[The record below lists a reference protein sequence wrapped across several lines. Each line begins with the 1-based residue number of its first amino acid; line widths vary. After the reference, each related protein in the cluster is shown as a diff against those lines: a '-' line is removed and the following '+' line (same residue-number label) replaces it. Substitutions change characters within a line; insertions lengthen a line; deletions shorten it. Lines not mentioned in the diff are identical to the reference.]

1 MNQLNYEINSQL
13 KNELLKC
20 QNIIMMGQLAM
31 GRPIYPRSGLWNEAI
46 TPMRQ
51 GNNILFYV
59 EPCSEEPSPILSL
72 KGQELRESFYIGQDG
87 DQYGGFIKEQTYYL
101 RTEDDKVDYWKNALE
116 GKLIIFK
123 PKVKINGGR
132 FYLNV
137 QIQSIEDNL
146 CPEFSPKFLSIPH
159 ATNEGYYFNNRILE
173 GGYVILKD
181 YHHLNPDPQYII
193 CDDYLYFNFG
203 KWQKHPTQ
211 QNAWKVADGSEAIKR
226 VRLAI
231 FESEL
236 ESCLVETTVAM
247 SFLNQDAEMMLKPR
261 FEELGETLVKRDI
274 SRLAVVGKN
283 PADKP
288 VTESD
293 FLKHF
298 KASTVMENLVYHE
311 KDLLNFHISM
321 KTNALTV
328 IAGMSGTGKTRLAK
342 AYAKTLGIFEK
353 DNRLLFM
360 PISPSYLEP
369 SDVLGYLN
377 NTTGRYTPSE
387 TGLVDLLVRADKHPE
402 ELHMVIFDEM
412 NLSQVEHWFA
422 PLLSLLELKAEE
434 RLLNLYGKNS
444 PCANEEDYPHQLKIG
459 DNVLFVGTVNLDET
473 TKEFSDR
480 LLDRVN
486 VVAIQKGSFLDM
498 KHLDKKLFPN
508 RVFTFGDFSNWRKL
522 GGGVEIFEDSELE
535 FFDRLHLL
543 INQYDSQKGVSYR
556 FLNRLARYIK
566 NIPDGLDDVYSLT
579 KGEAIDLGIK
589 QGLLTKI
596 KGSRQHVG
604 ALIGEISEPGGQ
616 LEDSGLLELL
626 NERKAN
632 QVSSFTHTHKELR
645 RKALELG
652 IYGYTS

>member
-1 MNQLNYEINSQL
+1 MNQLSYEINSQL
-13 KNELLKC
+13 KSELLKC
-20 QNIIMMGQLAM
+20 QNIMMIGRLAM
-31 GRPIYPRSGLWNEAI
+31 GRPLYPRSGLWNEPI

-59 EPCSEEPSPILSL
+59 EPCSAEPGPILSL

-87 DQYGGFIKEQTYYL
+87 DQYGGLIKEQTYYL
-101 RTEDDKVDYWKNALE
+101 RSEDEKVDYWKNALE
-116 GKLIIFK
+116 DKLIIFK
-123 PKVKINGGR
+123 PKVKINGDR
-132 FYLNV
+132 YYLNV

-146 CPEFSPKFLSIPH
+146 MPEFSHQYVSVPH
-159 ATNEGYYFNNRILE
+159 GANDGYSFNNRLLE

-181 YHHLNPDPQYII
+181 YHHLNPDPAYII
-193 CDDYLYFNFG
+193 CEDYLYFNFG

-211 QNAWKVADGSEAIKR
+211 QNVWKVAEGQGEIKR

-231 FESEL
+231 FEAEL
-236 ESCLVETTVAM
+236 ESALVETTAAI
-247 SFLNQDAEMMLKPR
+247 SFLNWDAEAMLKPR
-261 FEELGETLVKRDI
+261 FEELGEPLVQRDYNRF
-274 SRLAVVGKN
+274 SVVGKN
-283 PADKP
+283 SQEKNG
-288 VTESD
+288 TEFD
-293 FLKHF
+293 FLKYF
-298 KASTVMENLVYHE
+298 KGTTVMENLVYNE

-328 IAGMSGTGKTRLAK
+328 LAGMSGTGKTRLAK
-342 AYAKTLGIFEK
+342 AYAKTLGISEREG
-353 DNRLLFM
+353 RLLFM

-369 SDVLGYLN
+369 ADVLGYLN

-387 TGLVDLLVRADKHPE
+387 TGLVDLLVRAENNPH

-422 PLLSLLELKAEE
+422 PLLSLLEVKTEE
-434 RLLNLYGKNS
+434 RILSLYGKNS
-444 PCANEEDYPHQLKIG
+444 PCANQEDYPYQVKIG
-459 DNVLFVGTVNLDET
+459 ENILFVGTVNLDET

-486 VVAIQKGSFLDM
+486 MVSIQKGSFLEM
-498 KHLDKKLFPN
+498 KRLNKKLQPS
-508 RVFTFGDFSNWRKL
+508 RTFSFQEFSSWRKIN
-522 GGGVEIFEDSELE
+522 GGVEIFEDEELE

-566 NIPDGLDDVYSLT
+566 NIPEGMDETYSLT

-604 ALIGEISEPGGQ
+604 TLIGEIPAPGGR
-616 LEDSGLLELL
+616 LEGSELLELL
-626 NERKAN
+626 NERKSGV
-632 QVSSFTHTHKELR
+632 VSNFSYTHKELR